1 MPLASHS
8 GPKCASIAAGSND
21 LARLSRP
28 GVRGAAIAVV
38 PVPGEVAAI
47 AAIAAIAVVGE
58 TGAVVMVK

>member
-1 MPLASHS
+1 MPLDSHS

-38 PVPGEVAAI
+38 PVLAGVAV
-47 AAIAAIAVVGE
+47 IAVVGE
-58 TGAVVMVK
+58 TGAVVMAK